1 MNYILKVGFD
11 RRDDMNRERALQ
23 ILLVL
28 LGLFFV
34 AGVYPLMTSV
44 RSAWQANNEDALPMM
59 LSLYVTLGVFV
70 CWQRITHRRIA
81 A

>member
-1 MNYILKVGFD
+1 
-11 RRDDMNRERALQ
+11 MNREKALK

-34 AGVYPLMTSV
+34 AGIYPLMTSV

-59 LSLYVTLGVFV
+59 LSLYVTLGVLC
-70 CWQRITHRRIA
+70 CWQRVTHRRTA